1 MLGFYSSRSYKEL
14 PLYKLDG
21 PSLANVKQQAR
32 DAVKDAAFAK
42 SGLQLVRIENGQ
54 MTKNRVLGLLKPHL
68 KLVPVMG

>member
-1 MLGFYSSRSYKEL
+1 M
-14 PLYKLDG
+14 
-21 PSLANVKQQAR
+21 
-32 DAVKDAAFAK
+32 KDAAFAK